1 MRLRVRGGER
11 RLVSVPGTARL
22 RRLVAVAAGRN
33 RRGPHRLRAQASR
46 AELLLQTLLR
56 LRAETQLALNGVL
69 FAFVAV
75 GERRGEEALLVVVT
89 DNLLGGKLGGR
100 LATFDLRLD
109 AR

>member
-1 MRLRVRGGER
+1 
-11 RLVSVPGTARL
+11 
-22 RRLVAVAAGRN
+22 
-33 RRGPHRLRAQASR
+33 
-46 AELLLQTLLR
+46 
-56 LRAETQLALNGVL
+56 
-69 FAFVAV
+69 V